1 MGGRI
6 GRGTRQLECDKGQ
19 RITGRLYRIWEQPQ
33 DWDINESVFSIRTA
47 TEVVSTDYLYATMN
61 SDYFRATSF
70 TLRTGSVQKG
80 IRIGDLKSI
89 KIVVPPD
96 ALMDLFSSKVQ
107 PLYQKMWKVEKEN
120 IELIALRDFLLPLL
134 MNGQVLVAP
143 AEAAVE
149 ATAEE

>member
-1 MGGRI
+1 M
-6 GRGTRQLECDKGQ
+6 
-19 RITGRLYRIWEQPQ
+19 
-33 DWDINESVFSIRTA
+33 
-47 TEVVSTDYLYATMN
+47 
-61 SDYFRATSF
+61 
-70 TLRTGSVQKG
+70 QKG